1 MKINKSVLHESA
13 DTWTVTDHP
22 DNLSQKLKIKI
33 KLIIISRHLETKTN
47 IITGQVIIRLGL
59 DRNNELLVV
68 VIIGDGDTPIFTIR

>member
-22 DNLSQKLKIKI
+22 DKLSQKLKIKI

-47 IITGQVIIRLGL
+47 IITL
-59 DRNNELLVV
+59 DR
-68 VIIGDGDTPIFTIR
+68 